1 MGKIEKIEKL
11 QKLKESGAITE
22 QEFNAEK
29 EKLINNKRTNN
40 KKIKVIIAIMVLVIL
55 IAGGIFATYYF
66 NNNSTETSTNENN
79 ATETTEEGFEQTSAN
94 VYANGTDNVS
104 FANMN
109 SDDEN
114 YNSTQQEILKYFDN
128 NYFAYNSSLAQKYPQ
143 IFKEAKVQLDCTVV
157 KVLSSHAF
165 GKVIEIIKKSNKR
178 VESDCKTYKRCG
190 GCELRHIEYKETLKM
205 KQNAVQSL
213 VNKTLKNKIQV
224 QEVLGMENPYYYR
237 NKVQFPVG
245 TDKNGNLQMGVYA
258 SRTHEIIPIEKC
270 YIQNQKAEKLAKIV
284 FKYWKENNLSAYN
297 EKNQKGL
304 LRHIIVKVGIR
315 TNEYMCILVVNNEK
329 IPNEKQFAEY
339 IKKEFPEITTIVI
352 NTNKKNTNVIL
363 GENNRNI
370 LGNGYIKDKLGDY
383 TFKISPLSFY
393 QVNPIQA
400 EKLYKIGVDQAKI
413 TKNDIVFDLYCGIG
427 TISLFMSK
435 YAKKVYGVEIVKE
448 AIEAA
453 KENAKINN
461 IQNTEFLAGDVEKV
475 LTKLLKERNIKPDI
489 IVVDPPRKGLDKV
502 TIKNIL
508 NVRPRKLVYISCN
521 PATLVRD
528 LKELEEEYD
537 IGGIKPVDMFPFTK
551 HVECVALMGRKDNES
566 E

>member
-1 MGKIEKIEKL
+1 MKIPVEKN
-11 QKLKESGAITE
+11 KEYI
-22 QEFNAEK
+22 
-29 EKLINNKRTNN
+29 
-40 KKIKVIIAIMVLVIL
+40 VDIID
-55 IAGGIFATYYF
+55 
-66 NNNSTETSTNENN
+66 N
-79 ATETTEEGFEQTSAN
+79 GFEGEGIAKI
-94 VYANGTDNVS
+94 DN
-104 FANMN
+104 FTIFIPN
-109 SDDEN
+109 SIKGE
-114 YNSTQQEILKYFDN
+114 
-128 NYFAYNSSLAQKYPQ
+128 
-143 IFKEAKVQLDCTVV
+143 KVKVLIV

-224 QEVLGMENPYYYR
+224 QEVLGMEIPYYYR

-245 TDKNGNLQMGVYA
+245 TDKNEALQMGVYA

-284 FKYWKENNLSAYN
+284 FKYWKENNLSAYD
-297 EKNQKGL
+297 EKTQEGL
-304 LRHIIVKVGIR
+304 LRHIIVKVGIK

-329 IPNEKQFAEY
+329 IPNEKQFTEY
-339 IKKEFPEITTIVI
+339 IKKEFPEITTIVM

-551 HVECVALMGRKDNES
+551 HVECCAVLELKNCQ
-566 E
+566 